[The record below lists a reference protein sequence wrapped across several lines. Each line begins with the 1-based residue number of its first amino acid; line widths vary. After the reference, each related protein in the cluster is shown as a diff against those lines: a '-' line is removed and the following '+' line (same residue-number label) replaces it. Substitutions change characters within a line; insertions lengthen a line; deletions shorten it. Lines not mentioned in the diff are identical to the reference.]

1 MAIYRNKRISNFSI
15 MSNDHFQESEMSLK
29 AKGLLSLMLSLP
41 DSWSFS
47 ELGLTKLSKDGRD
60 SVRSALKELEEFGY
74 LERKQQRHNGAFSTT
89 VYDIYETPR
98 NRIVDYS
105 LSENAN
111 SEQ

>member
-1 MAIYRNKRISNFSI
+1 MAIYRNKRISNFST
-15 MSNDHFQESEMSLK
+15 MSNDHFQEREMSLK

-47 ELGLTKLSKDGRD
+47 EVGLTKLSKDGRD

-74 LERKQQRHNGAFSTT
+74 LVRTQQRHNGAFSTT

-98 NRIVDYS
+98 NRIIDFAS
-105 LSENAN
+105 TESTI